1 MDGGAVLLVSDNF
14 LDMEAPSSSVD
25 GKDLTN
31 LTLDTVLDA
40 TGLDVYGISHSY
52 WNRSGIV
59 LGAELLA
66 QWAAHHSSSD
76 AAWSGEVSF
85 SALSSLAGNT
95 CMGLHVI
102 LVNK

>member
-1 MDGGAVLLVSDNF
+1 MGTVLLVSDDF
-14 LDMEAPSSSVD
+14 VDVDAPSSSVD
-25 GKDLTN
+25 SKDLAD
-31 LTLDTVLDA
+31 LTFNTVLDA
-40 TGLDVYGISHSY
+40 TGLDVDGITHSY
-52 WNRSGIV
+52 WNRSAVV

-95 CMGLHVI
+95 CIKHK
-102 LVNK
+102 N